1 VSIFVDPARSETMI
15 ARILGVAVLM
25 AFSAGTVMAASA
37 LALNPI
43 DSVALQATVEE
54 LAKKLFHRLPSDADI
69 RFPLDWSDQRRSFA
83 SA

>member
-1 VSIFVDPARSETMI
+1 MI

-43 DSVALQATVEE
+43 DSVALQPPW
-54 LAKKLFHRLPSDADI
+54 KS
-69 RFPLDWSDQRRSFA
+69 
-83 SA
+83 